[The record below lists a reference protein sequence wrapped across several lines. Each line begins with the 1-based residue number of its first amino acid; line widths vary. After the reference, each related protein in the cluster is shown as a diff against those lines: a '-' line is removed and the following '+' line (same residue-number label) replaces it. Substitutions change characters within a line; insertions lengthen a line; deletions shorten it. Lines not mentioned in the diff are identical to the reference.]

1 MIGFVTPKLLAT
13 LRLQI
18 ASVDSQTELDIVV
31 DTGFNG
37 ALTLT
42 AETIKQLN
50 LRAAGEME
58 VVLADG
64 SAITAFNFEAWV
76 QWGEGRV
83 RVVAQQTT
91 GEALIGMALL
101 QNHELTV
108 EVRDGGRVLIEPIY

>member
-1 MIGFVTPKLLAT
+1 MGSSRQNYWLHLGFKLRVLILKPNST
-13 LRLQI
+13 
-18 ASVDSQTELDIVV
+18 SFV
-31 DTGFNG
+31 DTGLNG

-50 LRAAGEME
+50 LRAAEEME

-64 SAITAFNFEAWV
+64 STITAFNFEAWV

-101 QNHELTV
+101 QNHELTI
-108 EVRDGGRVLIEPIY
+108 EVRDGGRVLIEPIS